1 MPPSISLIITSY
13 NRSAYLAAAIESV
26 LKQTYTDFELLL
38 WDDGSTDL
46 SPHIARYYALQDS
59 RIQLKTAHHQG
70 VAPALK
76 AAIAA
81 TTGHYLGW
89 VDSDDLLAPI
99 ALEQTVAVLNTYPH
113 VGMVYTNYRVMDAQ
127 GHDRGSGKRCHIPYS
142 QNRLLVDFMTFHFR
156 LIRRSFYE
164 QVGGIDSSFTYAID
178 YDLCLKLSEVTG
190 IYHLPQALYFYR
202 THAHSISTQCRNE
215 QTACARRA
223 VENALIR
230 RGMSE
235 QYALEVHPPN
245 RFCLQTKLQTP

>member
-1 MPPSISLIITSY
+1 MAPSVSLIITSY

-46 SPHIARYYALQDS
+46 SPHIARYYASQDP
-59 RIQLKTAHHQG
+59 RVRVKTAPHQG

-81 TTGHYLGW
+81 TTGQYLGW
-89 VDSDDLLAPI
+89 VDSDDLLAPT

-113 VGMVYTNYRVMDAQ
+113 VGIVYTNYRVMDAQ
-127 GHDRGSGKRCHIPYS
+127 GYDRGLGKRCHIPYS
-142 QNRLLVDFMTFHFR
+142 PDKLLVNFMTFHFR
-156 LIRRSFYE
+156 LIRRSIYE
-164 QVGGIDSSFTYAID
+164 QVGGIDSSFSYAID

-202 THAHSISTQCRNE
+202 THAHSISTQHRTE

-230 RGMSE
+230 RGMNE
-235 QYALEVHPPN
+235 RYTLEVYPPN
-245 RFCLQTKLQTP
+245 RFCLQTKFQTP